1 MAANDAQTCRISM
14 LCSGSGTNLQAI
26 IDAVQNGQISN
37 SKIIKVIVNRAKA
50 FSVQR
55 AKDAGIPHDY
65 FNLVSQGFVAKGEK
79 DEAKLKAG
87 RARYD
92 AELAQKV
99 LGDKPDL
106 VVLAGWM
113 HVFSEPFLDP
123 LAAAGIPVINLR
135 MLPLDISNCGRV
147 LANVFLK
154 AVTMAPTRTIGR
166 AYEDFKAGKLE
177 NNRTGAMIHYVIA
190 QVDRGEPILVQ
201 EVEVLRTDKLEDL
214 EKRMHDVEHDIIVKA
229 TAQVSQE
236 VLAKKQQKKQ

>member
-1 MAANDAQTCRISM
+1 MAANDAQTCRISI

-113 HVFSEPFLDP
+113 H
-123 LAAAGIPVINLR
+123 
-135 MLPLDISNCGRV
+135 
-147 LANVFLK
+147 
-154 AVTMAPTRTIGR
+154 IGR

>member
-1 MAANDAQTCRISM
+1 MAANDAQTCRISI

-92 AELAQKV
+92 AELAQKL

-123 LAAAGIPVINLR
+123 LASAGIPVINLHPA
-135 MLPLDISNCGRV
+135 LPGRYDG
-147 LANVFLK
+147 AN
-154 AVTMAPTRTIGR
+154 AIGR

>member
-113 HVFSEPFLDP
+113 H
-123 LAAAGIPVINLR
+123 
-135 MLPLDISNCGRV
+135 
-147 LANVFLK
+147 
-154 AVTMAPTRTIGR
+154 IGR